1 MLRDLSKPI
10 RTVFRWQL
18 LATAALTL
26 VAGIWAGAHGALSA
40 LLGGSVSIFSGLA
53 AACVAS
59 LGKAES
65 AGGVLLIALGA
76 ETVKIGLIVVLLWL
90 VLAMYREVVVLVF
103 IGTFTA
109 TVLIFAMAFFV
120 RDA

>member
-1 MLRDLSKPI
+1 
-10 RTVFRWQL
+10 
-18 LATAALTL
+18 
-26 VAGIWAGAHGALSA
+26 
-40 LLGGSVSIFSGLA
+40 
-53 AACVAS
+53 

-76 ETVKIGLIVVLLWL
+76 EAVKIGLIVVLLWL

-109 TVLIFAMAFFV
+109 TVLIFAMALFV